1 MSEWQS
7 KATWKNRHWK
17 YVNAAST
24 DISKTIARVK
34 REMKELAEQQA
45 EEAKI
50 KVTQIRKVAGK

>member
-1 MSEWQS
+1 MAEWES
-7 KATWKNRHWK
+7 KATWKNRSWK

-45 EEAKI
+45 EERKL